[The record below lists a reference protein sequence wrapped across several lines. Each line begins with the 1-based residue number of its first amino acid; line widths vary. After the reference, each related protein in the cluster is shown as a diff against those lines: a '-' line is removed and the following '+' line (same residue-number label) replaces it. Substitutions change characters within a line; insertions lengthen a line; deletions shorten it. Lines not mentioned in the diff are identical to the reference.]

1 MSQATSTA
9 GTPSVIMQPIALQ
22 RSMCPNIYGW
32 LANSTGGIRS
42 IVRWLR
48 FLGALKA
55 GASSES
61 TGGRRVRRDAWQVL
75 SRHLPIWYT
84 SGCFVSSTSARSFQP
99 RERSGNKGDD
109 ALARSR
115 SRQRENASAVS
126 PRSSIRTPQP
136 AFVFSWILTNR
147 CSSNSAKPQ
156 RRLRSV
162 QDLYEGLSPFMANE
176 RFNSNIL

>member
-9 GTPSVIMQPIALQ
+9 GTHTVITQPIALQ

-32 LANSTGGIRS
+32 SANSTGGIRS

-84 SGCFVSSTSARSFQP
+84 SGCFVSSMSARSFQP
-99 RERSGNKGDD
+99 RDRSGDRGDGS
-109 ALARSR
+109 LARSR
-115 SRQRENASAVS
+115 SRQHEKRF
-126 PRSSIRTPQP
+126 SSQRQVTHQ
-136 AFVFSWILTNR
+136 
-147 CSSNSAKPQ
+147 NSAARLSSHGFSQSLLFQLGQTPAPATLCSRALRGAKP
-156 RRLRSV
+156 
-162 QDLYEGLSPFMANE
+162 LYGE
-176 RFNSNIL
+176 

>member
-9 GTPSVIMQPIALQ
+9 GTQTVIMQPIALQ

-32 LANSTGGIRS
+32 SANSTGGIRL

-61 TGGRRVRRDAWQVL
+61 TGGRRVRRNAWQVL

-84 SGCFVSSTSARSFQP
+84 SGCFVSSMSARSFQP
-99 RERSGNKGDD
+99 RDRSGNKGDD
-109 ALARSR
+109 SLARSR
-115 SRQRENASAVS
+115 SRHREKRFSSQRQVVDQNSAA
-126 PRSSIRTPQP
+126 RRL
-136 AFVFSWILTNR
+136 SWILPIVALPTTRGKNDPTLTQHR
-147 CSSNSAKPQ
+147 GEGSNCSRAIS
-156 RRLRSV
+156 
-162 QDLYEGLSPFMANE
+162 SPF
-176 RFNSNIL
+176 SLSGT